1 MDHSQRIL
9 QSITSQIPSIL
20 PCVSTHSKIIHIPTS
35 YVSAKT
41 LISNPST
48 HRIQCEEPKPCIKL
62 QIPKKSSQKN
72 VKKMSTPPSSTLLEP
87 QSHPTP
93 IDSSQKRVKMNPTVQ
108 EVIIDTNTS
117 VIETKIPDLAR
128 ENKLDT
134 ATIPEL
140 KAYLKSKNQKVSGK
154 KSDLVARVQSLLV

>member
-9 QSITSQIPSIL
+9 QSVTSQIPSIL
-20 PCVSTHSKIIHIPTS
+20 PCISAHSQLIYIPTS

-41 LISNPST
+41 LISNPRT

-62 QIPKKSSQKN
+62 QIPKKSSQKS
-72 VKKMSTPPSSTLLEP
+72 VKKVPTPPKSALPEP
-87 QSHPTP
+87 QPLPSL
-93 IDSSQKRVKMNPTVQ
+93 IDSSQKRVKMNPMVQ
-108 EVIIDTNTS
+108 EVVVDTNTS
-117 VIETKIPDLAR
+117 VLGTKIPDLAR
-128 ENKLDT
+128 ENKLDS

-154 KSDLVARVQSLLV
+154 KSDLIARVQSLLV

>member
-1 MDHSQRIL
+1 M
-9 QSITSQIPSIL
+9 P
-20 PCVSTHSKIIHIPTS
+20 
-35 YVSAKT
+35 
-41 LISNPST
+41 
-48 HRIQCEEPKPCIKL
+48 
-62 QIPKKSSQKN
+62 
-72 VKKMSTPPSSTLLEP
+72 TPPSPILLEP
-87 QSHPTP
+87 QSRPTP

-108 EVIIDTNTS
+108 EVIVDTNTS

>member
-1 MDHSQRIL
+1 
-9 QSITSQIPSIL
+9 
-20 PCVSTHSKIIHIPTS
+20 
-35 YVSAKT
+35 
-41 LISNPST
+41 
-48 HRIQCEEPKPCIKL
+48 
-62 QIPKKSSQKN
+62 
-72 VKKMSTPPSSTLLEP
+72 
-87 QSHPTP
+87 
-93 IDSSQKRVKMNPTVQ
+93 
-108 EVIIDTNTS
+108 VIVDTNTS